1 MSDVERRYHE
11 TWLGMVQPIEGLV
24 FSVPVLVDASVMQR
38 TAPEVQERFREHL
51 VSEKQGDGE
60 RVRVRD
66 LRTFLRSV
74 LGFADADFLAGDDV
88 PRALCHYVPE
98 GRQTITPTF
107 VLKNP
112 TPPSDGA
119 GSEPRDAAEL
129 LIWQLPDGLPL
140 DRAETVT
147 GPWEYPPHHKLDR
160 LLRGT
165 RVPMGLVTNGE
176 VFRLIYA
183 PHGESTG
190 ALTFRVAD
198 MASVG
203 GRPILDA
210 FLSLLSAHRFF
221 VVAPDRTLRSL
232 LEQSRKRQANV
243 TNELADQVFEALDL
257 LLHGFEAAA
266 ERDGTSAL
274 REAMQDESGP
284 PHGGSGEHVYG
295 GLLTAMLRLVFLLY
309 AEDRDLMPMGNPVY
323 AKHLSVLG
331 LFDQLQQ
338 DAGLYPDTMGRRFGA
353 WPRLLAL
360 FRAVYEGVDA
370 DGLQMPARRG
380 KLFDPNGYPFL
391 EGWTQGG
398 AAPHAPEDRA
408 QVRVPSID
416 DETLYRVLDKLLLL
430 DGQRLSYRA
439 LDVEQIGSVY
449 EALMGYHVQRLVSP
463 AVCLRDSGVW
473 LETAR
478 VLETP
483 ANRREALVIKESA
496 LPKGR
501 VAKVADALKAA
512 KTSDD
517 VVTALEPLRKAPK
530 AIPVRQAG
538 ALVLQPGSERRRTSS
553 HYTPRSL
560 SAPIVEKTLRPLIA
574 TMSQNGKE
582 PTADELLELKICD
595 PAMGSGA
602 FLVEACRYL
611 ADEVVKAWTR
621 QGIVTGIEHEHGD
634 PVTHARRLV
643 AQCCLYGVDKNP
655 YAVTLAKLSLWLV
668 SFAKN
673 EPFTFVDHSLRW
685 GDSLVGLSLEQLRR
699 FHWAAGSAQADFVV
713 DIVTKDLDEAM
724 YHRQRIL
731 RLARLHGVQNA
742 RAKED
747 LLRDADDAVTNA
759 RLLADIL
766 LGAFFEHEKE
776 KDREKERLARLTAAQ
791 QWVTTRREP
800 TEQLRTWQS
809 EMRAVTPPFHWPI
822 EFPEV
827 FYAGRVDPLDPQ
839 HATKVAWMDA
849 FVGNP
854 PFMGG
859 KMISTNNGD
868 AYASWLESLHATSKN
883 ADYSAHFFRR
893 AWTLL
898 GEHGTL
904 GLIATNT
911 IAQGDTRAAGLQH
924 LIHEGGSIYDATRSM
939 LWPGEA
945 AVDVS
950 VVHIAKGLVGQHMG
964 ERVLDGV
971 AVAAVNSRLRGK
983 PERTD
988 PVSLAVNRSTYF
1000 NGCFLRGQGFV
1011 ITETEAQELS
1021 RRDVSHHDVVRP
1033 FLGGDEL
1040 NTSPTQAADRFVID
1054 FADLALDDVT
1064 SRWPVAIALLRDR
1077 VKPERDRLGSSSD
1090 DQLHKTYWWRFA
1102 KPRMELRRAIARL
1115 RRTIVV
1121 CIHAKHL
1128 IFSFQ
1133 PVGPVFSHAIYI
1145 FPFEDDARFA
1155 VMQSRVHES
1164 WAWLLSST
1172 MRNAG
1177 IRYTPSDCFET
1188 FPFPRDDK
1196 LAPGGA
1202 LDAVGERLDA
1212 TRTALMLEAQQG
1224 LTTTYNQLKDPACT
1238 DPRIL
1243 ELRKLH
1249 EEMDRAVLDAYGWT
1263 DLAVP
1268 PYCPMNEANK
1278 KQLAAFEDEVI
1289 DRLFALN
1296 AERAKEE
1303 ELLGLGPKK
1312 PPTKGAKKAAADDG
1326 ENPAPK
1332 KKAGKKKVEPEG
1344 QGGLF

>member
-51 VSEKQGDGE
+51 VSEKQGDRE
-60 RVRVRD
+60 RVRVRE
-66 LRTFLRSV
+66 LRAFLRSV
-74 LGFADADFLAGDDV
+74 LGFADADFVAGDDV
-88 PRALCHYVPE
+88 PQALCHYVPE
-98 GRQTITPTF
+98 GRQTIKPTL
-107 VLKNP
+107 VVRS
-112 TPPSDGA
+112 PSPDPREA
-119 GSEPRDAAEL
+119 GDPRSTDPKSAVEL

-147 GPWEYPPHHKLDR
+147 GPWEYPPQHKLDR
-160 LLRGT
+160 LLRAT
-165 RVPMGLVTNGE
+165 RVPIGLVTNGE
-176 VFRLIYA
+176 VFRLVYA

-190 ALTFRVAD
+190 AITFRIAD

-221 VVAPDRTLRSL
+221 VAAPDRTLRAL

-243 TNELADQVFEALDL
+243 TNELAEQVFLALDL

-274 REAMQDESGP
+274 REAMQDENGAA
-284 PHGGSGEHVYG
+284 GEHVYG
-295 GLLTAMLRLVFLLY
+295 GLLTGMLRLVFLLY
-309 AEDRDLMPMGNPVY
+309 AEDRDLMPMGHPVY

-360 FRAVYEGVDA
+360 FRAVYEGIQCSPEGE
-370 DGLQMPARRG
+370 GLQMAARRG
-380 KLFDPNGYPFL
+380 KLFDPNSYPFL

-408 QVRVPSID
+408 RVRVPSID
-416 DETLYRVLDKLLLL
+416 DETVYRVLDKLLLL

-483 ANRREALVIKESA
+483 SNRREALVIEESA

-621 QGIVTGIEHEHGD
+621 QGIVAGIEHEHGD

-699 FHWAAGSAQADFVV
+699 FHWGEGSAQADFVV

-766 LGAFFEHEKE
+766 VGTFFAHEKD
-776 KDREKERLARLTAAQ
+776 KDRERERLARLTAAQ

-809 EMRAVTPPFHWPI
+809 EMRALTPAFHWPI

-827 FYAGRVDPLDPQ
+827 FYAGRPDPLDAE

-859 KMISTNNGD
+859 KTISTNFGD
-868 AYASWLESLHATSKN
+868 GYASWLEVLHASTKN
-883 ADYSAHFFRR
+883 ADISAHFFRR
-893 AWTLL
+893 CWALL
-898 GEHGTL
+898 GDHGTF

-911 IAQGDTRAAGLQH
+911 IAQGDTRAAGLQR
-924 LIHEGGSIYDATRSM
+924 LASEGGLIVDATRSM
-939 LWPGEA
+939 LWPGDA
-945 AVDVS
+945 AVAVS
-950 VVHIAKGLVGQHMG
+950 VVHLAKGIV
-964 ERVLDGV
+964 RDGV
-971 AVAAVNSRLRGK
+971 AEQMLDGRVVAAISSRLRPK
-983 PERTD
+983 PERPD
-988 PVSLAVNRSTYF
+988 PVALVANAGSYF
-1000 NGCFLRGQGFV
+1000 NGCFLRSQGFV
-1011 ITETEAQELS
+1011 LDEVEAQALGS
-1021 RRDVSHHDVVRP
+1021 DPTCRDVVRQY
-1033 FLGGDEL
+1033 LGGEEV
-1040 NTSPTQAADRFVID
+1040 NSSPTQAPDRWVVD
-1054 FADLALDDVT
+1054 FGEQTLEEASVSAKALAIVQE
-1064 SRWPVAIALLRDR
+1064 R
-1077 VKPERDRLGSSSD
+1077 VKPERDRLGASAD
-1090 DQLHKTYWWRFA
+1090 DQLHKRYWWRFA
-1102 KPRMELRRAIARL
+1102 KPRIDLRSAIRPL
-1115 RRTIVV
+1115 HRCLVTGIVS
-1121 CIHAKHL
+1121 KHL
-1128 IFSFQ
+1128 MFSFQ
-1133 PVGPVFSHAIYI
+1133 PNDRVFSHKLYV
-1145 FPFEDDARFA
+1145 FPFDDAGYFA
-1155 VMQSRVHES
+1155 ALQSRVHEVWS
-1164 WAWLLSST
+1164 RLLSST
-1172 MRNAG
+1172 LEERLNYSA
-1177 IRYTPSDCFET
+1177 SDCFET
-1188 FPFPRDDK
+1188 FPFPRDEK
-1196 LAPGGA
+1196 FVPGGA
-1202 LDAVGERLDA
+1202 VDAVGEKLYAARA
-1212 TRTALMLEAQQG
+1212 KLMVERQQG

-1238 DPRIL
+1238 DARIL
-1243 ELRKLH
+1243 ELRTLH
-1249 EEMDRAVLDAYGWT
+1249 EYMDRAVLDAYGWT
-1263 DLAVP
+1263 DIPVP
-1268 PYCPMNEANK
+1268 PYCPMNDAEK
-1278 KQLAAFEDEVI
+1278 KQLEAFEDEVI

-1303 ELLGLGPKK
+1303 ELLGLSTKK
-1312 PPTKGAKKAAADDG
+1312 GAPAKKAA
-1326 ENPAPK
+1326 ETKPAKASKSASK
-1332 KKAGKKKVEPEG
+1332 KKAPTDP

>member
-1 MSDVERRYHE
+1 MSDVEKRYHE

-38 TAPEVQERFREHL
+38 TAPEAQEKFRTHL
-51 VSEKQGDGE
+51 TGDGE
-60 RVRVRD
+60 SVRVRD
-66 LRTFLRSV
+66 LRALLQDV
-74 LGFADADFLAGDDV
+74 LGFSDGDFLRGDDV
-88 PRALCHYVPE
+88 PQALCHYVPE
-98 GRQTITPTF
+98 GRQTITPTM
-107 VLKNP
+107 VLKSP
-112 TPPSDGA
+112 TPSSA
-119 GSEPRDAAEL
+119 EPRDGAEL
-129 LIWQLPDGLPL
+129 LVWQLPDGLAL

-147 GPWEYPPHHKLDR
+147 GPWEYPPQHKLDR
-160 LLRGT
+160 LLRAT
-165 RVPMGLVTNGE
+165 RVPVGLVTNGE
-176 VFRLIYA
+176 VFRLVYA

-190 ALTFRVAD
+190 AITFRVAD

-221 VVAPDRTLRSL
+221 VAAPDRTLRAL

-243 TNELADQVFEALDL
+243 TNELAEQVFLALDL

-274 REAMQDESGP
+274 REAMQDENGAA
-284 PHGGSGEHVYG
+284 GEHVYG
-295 GLLTAMLRLVFLLY
+295 GLLTGMLRLVFLLY
-309 AEDRDLMPMGNPVY
+309 AEDRDLMPMGHPVY

-360 FRAVYEGVDA
+360 FRSVYEGIQCSPEGE
-370 DGLQMPARRG
+370 GLQMAARRG
-380 KLFDPNGYPFL
+380 KLFDPNSYPFL

-408 QVRVPSID
+408 RVRVPSID
-416 DETLYRVLDKLLLL
+416 DETVYRVLDKLLLL

-463 AVCLRDSGVW
+463 ALCLRDSGVW

-483 ANRREALVIKESA
+483 ANRREALVVEESA

-512 KTSDD
+512 KTSDE
-517 VVTALEPLRKAPK
+517 VVTALDSLRKSAK
-530 AIPVRQAG
+530 SIAVRPMG

-574 TMSQNGKE
+574 TMSANGRE

-621 QGIVTGIEHEHGD
+621 QGIVAGIEHEHGD

-699 FHWAAGSAQADFVV
+699 FHWGEGSAQADFVV

-766 LGAFFEHEKE
+766 VGAFFAHEKD
-776 KDREKERLARLTAAQ
+776 KDREKERVSRLTAAQ

-809 EMRAVTPPFHWPI
+809 QMRAVTPPFHWPI

-827 FYAGRVDPLDPQ
+827 FYAGRPDPLDPQ

-859 KMISTNNGD
+859 RGV
-868 AYASWLESLHATSKN
+868 TSMFG
-883 ADYSAHFFRR
+883 AEYSAWLLSAHPGTVGSADLAAHFYRKAFD
-893 AWTLL
+893 LL
-898 GEHGTL
+898 GANGAL
-904 GLIATNT
+904 GLIATNS
-911 IAQGDTRAAGLQH
+911 IAQGATRESGLAII
-924 LIHEGGSIYDATRSM
+924 LERGGTIFHATRSQP
-939 LWPGEA
+939 WPGDA
-945 AVDVS
+945 GVSIS
-950 VVHIAKGLVGQHMG
+950 VVHVAKGVSKKACGSPL
-964 ERVLDGV
+964 LDAMQV
-971 AVAAVNSRLRGK
+971 TSIDSRLNEGIERKAPSRLVRNLGISFQGTVVRG
-983 PERTD
+983 
-988 PVSLAVNRSTYF
+988 S
-1000 NGCFLRGQGFV
+1000 GFV
-1011 ITETEAQELS
+1011 LSPSEREALVHRSPQNEEIIK
-1021 RRDVSHHDVVRP
+1021 P
-1033 FLGGDEL
+1033 YIGGDDV
-1040 NTSPTQAADRFVID
+1040 NTSPSQAPQRFVID
-1054 FADLALDDVT
+1054 FGEMTRSEAM
-1064 SRWPVAIALLRDR
+1064 RWPNLFAIVEEKVR
-1077 VKPERDRLGSSSD
+1077 PEREALGGQWRENWWHFGHLGRAMYDAVRPLNRCLAISS
-1090 DQLHKTYWWRFA
+1090 QATKYVVFA
-1102 KPRMELRRAIARL
+1102 WQ
-1115 RRTIVV
+1115 RTTNLVFANSLQV
-1121 CIHAKHL
+1121 FALSGDAH
-1128 IFSFQ
+1128 FS
-1133 PVGPVFSHAIYI
+1133 
-1145 FPFEDDARFA
+1145 
-1155 VMQSRVHES
+1155 
-1164 WAWLLSST
+1164 LLSSRLHET
-1172 MRNAG
+1172 WARLLSSSLESRL
-1177 IRYTPSDCFET
+1177 RYAATDCFET

-1196 LAPGGA
+1196 LAAGGVVA
-1202 LDAVGERLDA
+1202 ATGAKLYAARAGLMAER
-1212 TRTALMLEAQQG
+1212 QQG
-1224 LTTTYNQLKDPACT
+1224 LTTTYNQLKDPGCT

-1249 EEMDRAVLDAYGWT
+1249 EEMDRVVLDAYGWA

-1268 PYCPMNEANK
+1268 PYCPMNDAEK
-1278 KQLAAFEDEVI
+1278 KQVEAFNDEVI

-1303 ELLGLGPKK
+1303 ELLGLSSKK
-1312 PPTKGAKKAAADDG
+1312 GGASAEKPAADAG
-1326 ENPAPK
+1326 EGVTPK
-1332 KKAGKKKVEPEG
+1332 KKASKKKPAPDG